1 MVVTDENES
10 PVEVLITKNRHC
22 KFTGF
27 AGVLHREPSWWFT
40 ELQGAR
46 SRTIA
51 DVLLPDNTNVTDN
64 IQAGDPLRP
73 RLWDNHGV
81 VAMVLHAT

>member
-1 MVVTDENES
+1 MQHPTQGHGAFPKFPESKEVT
-10 PVEVLITKNRHC
+10 
-22 KFTGF
+22 
-27 AGVLHREPSWWFT
+27 
-40 ELQGAR
+40 LQTPGR
-46 SRTIA
+46 DKYGRTIA

-64 IQAGDPLRP
+64 IQAGDPLPP